1 MISRHWS
8 SFTDFLIHSVPHQ
21 ILAEGQWSQT
31 AGDTE
36 NKVRMDV
43 ACQER
48 GQGRGDGEVNGCWL
62 ALLEGWCC
70 CSQRQET
77 KGGVVM
83 LWEGRIM
90 SWVGGMSK
98 VTWDLPVQTFIKQ
111 LGHETEA
118 WREAWRASQVSA
130 RLWCGGA

>member
-1 MISRHWS
+1 M
-8 SFTDFLIHSVPHQ
+8 V
-21 ILAEGQWSQT
+21 SQT

-48 GQGRGDGEVNGCWL
+48 EQGRGDGEVNGCWF
-62 ALLEGWCC
+62 AFLEGWCC

-77 KGGVVM
+77 KRGMVM

-111 LGHETEA
+111 LGQETEA

-130 RLWCGGA
+130 RLLCGVA